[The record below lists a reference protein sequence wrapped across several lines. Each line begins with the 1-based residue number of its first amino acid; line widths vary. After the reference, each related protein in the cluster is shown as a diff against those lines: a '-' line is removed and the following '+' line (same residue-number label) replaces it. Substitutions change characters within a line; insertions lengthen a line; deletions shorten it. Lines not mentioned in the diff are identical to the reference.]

1 MTEDV
6 ENSKIAERN
15 RGVMS
20 YQEIVD
26 AWNRRP
32 VSNRVGSR
40 RLRRRL
46 VVGTYGGWL
55 LVAVIVKL
63 ISETSHSFPVI
74 LVVVIAN
81 SIVMFVWF
89 ARRTYLS
96 REVLSGDAGLD
107 ERLVQ
112 NRNQAFRR
120 AFQVFALVVVIA
132 GPLSAVALAMQPGKQ
147 GIIDGSLI
155 YIGIT
160 LLAVTLPT
168 AIWAWS
174 EPDPEP

>member
-1 MTEDV
+1 
-6 ENSKIAERN
+6 
-15 RGVMS
+15 MS

-40 RLRRRL
+40 RFRRRL

-63 ISETSHSFPVI
+63 LTSHSFPV
-74 LVVVIAN
+74 LFVVVIAN
-81 SIVMFVWF
+81 SVVMFVWF
-89 ARRTYLS
+89 ARTTYLS
-96 REVLSGDAGLD
+96 RAVLAGDAGLD
-107 ERLVQ
+107 ERLLQ
-112 NRNQAFRR
+112 NRNQAFHR

-132 GPLSAVALAMQPGKQ
+132 GPLSGAALAMQPGSQ

-155 YIGIT
+155 YIGII

-168 AIWAWS
+168 AIWAWR